1 MLTDI
6 IRALVLGAT
15 PVGAFTFLVLQ
26 WSVAAGKLQPFADSK
41 SLDKQINAQKKAKS
55 AAKKAAKLAAKQ
67 AKAAKSES
75 AVAEDAVPA
84 EPAKYKNPFHKD
96 AGRDFFHSK
105 IMFFGGGFYGTMALF
120 AYTVIEMGEIWQFLG
135 VVFTP
140 GEWFRNLGFDLI
152 IQFLINSIMN
162 IVAAFTWFMTL
173 PRYVDIG
180 NGWIWLGAAYVGYI
194 AGVRLVAEAG
204 EEVWA
209 ALTTWRDSAFR
220 AFGERVKRIKE
231 KP

>member
-6 IRALVLGAT
+6 IRALLLGAV

-26 WSVAAGKLQPFADSK
+26 WSVSAGKLQPFSDSK
-41 SLDKQINAQKKAKS
+41 SLDKQFNAQKKAKS
-55 AAKKAAKLAAKQ
+55 EAKKAAKLAAKQ
-67 AKAAKSES
+67 VKAAKSEKLS
-75 AVAEDAVPA
+75 TDVPET

-120 AYTVIEMGEIWQFLG
+120 AYTVIEIEEIWQFLG

-152 IQFLINSIMN
+152 IQFLINSVMN

-173 PRYVDIG
+173 PDYVDIG
-180 NGWIWLGAAYVGYI
+180 NGWIWLGAAYIGYM
-194 AGVRLVAEAG
+194 AGVRIVAEAG
-204 EEVWA
+204 DDVWA
-209 ALTTWRDSAFR
+209 ALIAWRDSAFR
-220 AFGERVKRIKE
+220 TVGEQVKRIKE
-231 KP
+231 KS